1 MKKIISILLTM
12 IMVLLMAAPAFALA
26 DCRTVW
32 IYDFDTLKEDIEL
45 LNKNNRTEYKIC
57 NDIVFTDT
65 IEINAQNLT
74 IEFSNN
80 SGKDEV
86 NFIIGDKIG
95 LYLKWGSKNC
105 DLIFDGITF
114 KGNET
119 YYEDTDDG
127 NGIYVGQYSEKTKI
141 SGAKFENL
149 GVGDGLYAKAS
160 TCGGGIYINS
170 EDITIS
176 NCKFVK
182 CNAYCGGGI
191 YIDNDDVTVEGCTFD
206 TCATAYGG
214 GVYVGRSCSDV
225 YIKSCEFL
233 NTKSNE
239 SNGKAVYGSGEG
251 YTFVYKSGNNLED
264 GRWFKYC
271 TVDPDYAGSFLST
284 GNIAIVSAVVVLA
297 GIAMVVFIKRKK
309 SNGV

>member
-12 IMVLLMAAPAFALA
+12 IMVLLMAAPAFALTNA
-26 DCRTVW
+26 TEVLV
-32 IYDFDTLKEDIEL
+32 YDFKTLKENIEQL
-45 LNKNNRTEYKIC
+45 SDNARVEYKIF

-65 IEINAQNLT
+65 IEMNAKNLV

-105 DLIFDGITF
+105 NLKFDNITF
-114 KGNET
+114 KGNGT
-119 YYEDTDDG
+119 YYKDADDG

-141 SGAKFENL
+141 DGAKFENL
-149 GVGDGLYAKAS
+149 GVDYKEVVAAS
-160 TCGGGIYINS
+160 NCGAGMYINS

-182 CNAYCGGGI
+182 CHAYCGGGM

-206 TCATAYGG
+206 SCSSEYGG
-214 GVYVGRSCSDV
+214 GVYVGRTCSEV
-225 YIKSCEFL
+225 YIKDCTFINPTSH
-233 NTKSNE
+233 KQI
-239 SNGKAVYGSGEG
+239 GHAVYGSGEDS
-251 YTFVYKSGNNLED
+251 TFVYRSGNEV
-264 GRWFKYC
+264 GFGTWFAYC
-271 TVDPDYAGSFLST
+271 TVDPNYQGSFLST
-284 GNIAIVSAVVVLA
+284 GNIAIVSVVVVLA
-297 GIAMVVFIKRKK
+297 GIATVVFIKRKK